1 MIIECP
7 ACSKKFNIDEKLIQD
22 EGRLLKC
29 GNCDHTWFFKKDENI
44 KLEAETTKL
53 NEINQNKS
61 EFNTGP
67 VEEPIKQKKKIRKK
81 IPKKSS
87 TKESTSKELVS
98 IEKSSVSR
106 ENNIIKKIF
115 LIIISI
121 IAFILLIDTF
131 KNQISVIFPGIL
143 KMSDSLYL
151 VINDLKLFIKDFTQV
166 KMIQIITKPFRWFFK
181 LEAASGFGLTF
192 AAIIALIG
200 KKSNLSELYF
210 STLNK
215 YLFF

>member
-7 ACSKKFNIDEKLIQD
+7 ACSKKFNIDEKLIPD

-29 GNCDHTWFFKKDENI
+29 GNCEHTWFYKKEEKI
-44 KLEAETTKL
+44 KLEAETTNKSQI
-53 NEINQNKS
+53 EENKS
-61 EFNTGP
+61 EINIEP
-67 VEEPIKQKKKIRKK
+67 VEEPIKQTKKIRKK
-81 IPKKSS
+81 ISKKSL

-98 IEKSSVSR
+98 IDKSSVSR

-121 IAFILLIDTF
+121 IAFILLLDTF

-151 VINDLKLFIKDFTQV
+151 AINDLKLFIKDLV
-166 KMIQIITKPFRWFFK
+166 R
-181 LEAASGFGLTF
+181 
-192 AAIIALIG
+192 
-200 KKSNLSELYF
+200 
-210 STLNK
+210 
-215 YLFF
+215 

>member
-7 ACSKKFNIDEKLIQD
+7 ACSKKFNIDEKLIPD

-29 GNCDHTWFFKKDENI
+29 GNCDHTWFYKKEDNL
-44 KLEAETTKL
+44 KLETETIKI
-53 NEINQNKS
+53 NEIEENKS
-61 EFNTGP
+61 ESNIEP
-67 VEEPIKQKKKIRKK
+67 VDVPIKETKKIKKKIS
-81 IPKKSS
+81 KKSS

-98 IEKSSVSR
+98 IDKSSVSR

-143 KMSDSLYL
+143 QMSDSLYL
-151 VINDLKLFIKDFTQV
+151 VINDLKLFIKDLV
-166 KMIQIITKPFRWFFK
+166 R
-181 LEAASGFGLTF
+181 
-192 AAIIALIG
+192 
-200 KKSNLSELYF
+200 
-210 STLNK
+210 
-215 YLFF
+215 

>member
-7 ACSKKFNIDEKLIQD
+7 ACSKKFNINEKLIPD

-29 GNCDHTWFFKKDENI
+29 GNCEHTWFYKKDEKI
-44 KLEAETTKL
+44 KLEAETTKI

-61 EFNTGP
+61 EINTEP
-67 VEEPIKQKKKIRKK
+67 AEEPIKQKKKIRKK

-98 IEKSSVSR
+98 IDKSSVSR

-121 IAFILLIDTF
+121 IAFILLLDTF

-143 KMSDSLYL
+143 KISESLYL
-151 VINDLKLFIKDFTQV
+151 VINDLKLFIKDLV
-166 KMIQIITKPFRWFFK
+166 R
-181 LEAASGFGLTF
+181 
-192 AAIIALIG
+192 
-200 KKSNLSELYF
+200 
-210 STLNK
+210 
-215 YLFF
+215 

>member
-7 ACSKKFNIDEKLIQD
+7 ACSKKFNIDEKLIPD

-29 GNCDHTWFFKKDENI
+29 GNCDHTWFYKKEENLKLDTESI
-44 KLEAETTKL
+44 KI
-53 NEINQNKS
+53 NEIEENKS
-61 EFNTGP
+61 EINIEP
-67 VEEPIKQKKKIRKK
+67 VDVPIKETKKIRKK
-81 IPKKSS
+81 ISKKSS

-98 IEKSSVSR
+98 IDKSSVSR

-121 IAFILLIDTF
+121 IAFILLLDTF

-151 VINDLKLFIKDFTQV
+151 VINDLKLFIKDLV
-166 KMIQIITKPFRWFFK
+166 R
-181 LEAASGFGLTF
+181 
-192 AAIIALIG
+192 
-200 KKSNLSELYF
+200 
-210 STLNK
+210 
-215 YLFF
+215 

>member
-7 ACSKKFNIDEKLIQD
+7 ACSKKFNIDEKLIPD

-29 GNCDHTWFFKKDENI
+29 GNCDHTWFYKKQENL
-44 KLEAETTKL
+44 KLETETIKI
-53 NEINQNKS
+53 NEIEENKS
-61 EFNTGP
+61 EINIES
-67 VEEPIKQKKKIRKK
+67 VEEPIKQTKKIRKK
-81 IPKKSS
+81 VSKKSS

-98 IEKSSVSR
+98 IDKSSVSR

-151 VINDLKLFIKDFTQV
+151 VINDLKLFIKDLV
-166 KMIQIITKPFRWFFK
+166 R
-181 LEAASGFGLTF
+181 
-192 AAIIALIG
+192 
-200 KKSNLSELYF
+200 
-210 STLNK
+210 
-215 YLFF
+215 

>member
-7 ACSKKFNIDEKLIQD
+7 ACSKKFNIDEKLIPD

-29 GNCDHTWFFKKDENI
+29 GNCDHTWFFKKEENL

-53 NEINQNKS
+53 NEIKENKS
-61 EFNTGP
+61 EINIEP
-67 VEEPIKQKKKIRKK
+67 VEEPIKQIKKIRKK
-81 IPKKSS
+81 ISKKSS

-98 IEKSSVSR
+98 IDKSSVSR

-115 LIIISI
+115 LVIISI
-121 IAFILLIDTF
+121 IAFILLLDTF

-151 VINDLKLFIKDFTQV
+151 VINDLKLFIKDLV
-166 KMIQIITKPFRWFFK
+166 R
-181 LEAASGFGLTF
+181 
-192 AAIIALIG
+192 
-200 KKSNLSELYF
+200 
-210 STLNK
+210 
-215 YLFF
+215 

>member
-7 ACSKKFNIDEKLIQD
+7 ACSKKFNIDEKLIPD

-29 GNCDHTWFFKKDENI
+29 GNCDHTWFYKREENL
-44 KLEAETTKL
+44 KLETESKKI
-53 NEINQNKS
+53 NEIEENKS
-61 EFNTGP
+61 EINIEP
-67 VEEPIKQKKKIRKK
+67 VDVPIKQTKKIRKK
-81 IPKKSS
+81 ISKKSS

-98 IEKSSVSR
+98 IDKSSVSR

-121 IAFILLIDTF
+121 IAFILLLDTF

-151 VINDLKLFIKDFTQV
+151 VINDLKLFIKDLV
-166 KMIQIITKPFRWFFK
+166 R
-181 LEAASGFGLTF
+181 
-192 AAIIALIG
+192 
-200 KKSNLSELYF
+200 
-210 STLNK
+210 
-215 YLFF
+215 